1 MPVMKT
7 RDKILHKSLALFN
20 ELGEPNVTTL
30 LIADELEISP
40 GNLYYH
46 FKSKTDILNELFGWF
61 EKEILVQL
69 DVPDELLDI
78 EDQWLFL
85 HMIFECIAR
94 YRFVYKDVVNVLERY
109 PNLKQRF
116 KRIIAKKRSASLKIL
131 SNLKQQDILEA
142 TTAEIEA
149 LSDNIVMTCTFWLN
163 YAIISQ
169 MEPVEDILVRGVYQ
183 VISLPAPYLQAAQ
196 REQLNALK
204 NEYLQ
209 T

>member
-1 MPVMKT
+1 MPTMKT

-61 EKEILVQL
+61 EKEILVLL

-78 EDQWLFL
+78 EDQWFFL
-85 HMIFECIAR
+85 HLIFECIAR

-116 KRIIAKKRSASLKIL
+116 KRIISKKRAASLKIL
-131 SNLKQQDILEA
+131 NDLKQQGSLEA

-149 LSDNIVMTCTFWLN
+149 LSENIVLTSTFWLN

-169 MEPVEDILVRGVYQ
+169 MEPAEDILVRGVYQ
-183 VISLPAPYLQAAQ
+183 VISLPAPYLQPAQ

-204 NEYLQ
+204 NEYL
-209 T
+209 

>member
-1 MPVMKT
+1 MPAMKT

-85 HMIFECIAR
+85 HLIFECIAR

-116 KRIIAKKRSASLKIL
+116 KRIITKKRSASLKIL
-131 SNLKQQDILEA
+131 NNLKQQGILEA
-142 TTAEIEA
+142 TAAEIEA
-149 LSDNIVMTCTFWLN
+149 LSDNIVMTSTFWLN

-169 MEPVEDILVRGVYQ
+169 MEPAEDILVRGVYQ
-183 VISLPAPYLQAAQ
+183 VISLPAPYLQSAQ

-204 NEYLQ
+204 NEYL
-209 T
+209 

>member
-1 MPVMKT
+1 MATMKT
-7 RDKILHKSLALFN
+7 RDRILHTSLALFN

-30 LIADELEISP
+30 LISDELEISP

-61 EKEILVQL
+61 EKEILVLL

-78 EDQWLFL
+78 EDQWFFL
-85 HMIFECIAR
+85 HLIFECIAR

-116 KRIIAKKRSASLKIL
+116 KRIISKKRAASLKIL
-131 SNLKQQDILEA
+131 NNLKQQGTLEA

-149 LSDNIVMTCTFWLN
+149 LSENIVLTSTFWLN

-169 MEPVEDILVRGVYQ
+169 MEPAEDVLVRGVYQ
-183 VISLPAPYLQAAQ
+183 VISLPAPYLQPAQ

-204 NEYLQ
+204 NEYL
-209 T
+209 